1 MALSLLR
8 DGGAA
13 APAPTE
19 EGSDAS
25 QEGRQSSLI
34 QMHLVGIQ
42 LLLEGPSRISEE
54 RMVQ

>member
-8 DGGAA
+8 DGRAA
-13 APAPTE
+13 TPTPRE
-19 EGSDAS
+19 EGNDAS

-54 RMVQ
+54 WMV